1 MAFLIEH
8 LSTLLTAPFSLLSEV
23 LFLLVSHMSHTAY
36 FLIMNIRSGVLVL
49 GQDSNDYI
57 G

>member
-23 LFLLVSHMSHTAY
+23 LLFLVRHMSHTTY